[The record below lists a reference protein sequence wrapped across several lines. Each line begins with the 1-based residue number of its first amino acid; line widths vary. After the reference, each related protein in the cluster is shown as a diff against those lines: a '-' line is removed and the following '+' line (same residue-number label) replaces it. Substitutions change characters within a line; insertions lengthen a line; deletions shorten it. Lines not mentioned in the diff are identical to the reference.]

1 MTSSHFHSLLNA
13 INEVR
18 SDLSGRLDRIE
29 ERLREVEEFQHRLEA
44 VDDTRQDASLS
55 LRWRVGI
62 AVSAIGTTVTVA
74 LRFLGV
80 GN

>member
-1 MTSSHFHSLLNA
+1 MTSSHFHSLLDA

-29 ERLREVEEFQHRLEA
+29 ERLREVEAFQHRLEA
-44 VDDTRQDASLS
+44 VDDTRQDAFLS
-55 LRWRVGI
+55 LRWKVGI
-62 AVSAIGTTVTVA
+62 AVSAIGTTATVA

>member
-1 MTSSHFHSLLNA
+1 MTSSHFHSLLDA

-29 ERLREVEEFQHRLEA
+29 ERLRAVESFQHRLEA
-44 VDDTRQDASLS
+44 IDDTRQDASLS
-55 LRWRVGI
+55 LRWKVGI
-62 AVSAIGTTVTVA
+62 AVSAIGTTATVA
-74 LRFLGV
+74 LRFLWV

>member
-1 MTSSHFHSLLNA
+1 MTSSHFHSLLDA
-13 INEVR
+13 INDVR

-29 ERLREVEEFQHRLEA
+29 DRLREVEAFQHRLEA

>member
-1 MTSSHFHSLLNA
+1 MTSSHFHSLLDA

-29 ERLREVEEFQHRLEA
+29 ERLRAVESFQHRLEA
-44 VDDTRQDASLS
+44 IDDTRQDASLS
-55 LRWRVGI
+55 LRWKVGI
-62 AVSAIGTTVTVA
+62 AVSAIGTTATVA
-74 LRFLGV
+74 LRFLEV

>member
-1 MTSSHFHSLLNA
+1 MTSSHFHSLLDA

-29 ERLREVEEFQHRLEA
+29 ERLREVEAFQHRLEA
-44 VDDTRQDASLS
+44 VDDTRQYASLS

-62 AVSAIGTTVTVA
+62 AISAIGTTATVA